1 MMSKNSTPLIKRIGK
16 IIVSVGPAF
25 FVVGYTIGT
34 GSIVTMASAGSR
46 YGMSMLWILILACA
60 FAFVLL
66 DVYGRYSLYTKE
78 GALYG
83 IKKHIRGGRYIALT
97 VLVGLII
104 VEILALVGI
113 MGIITDLI
121 HDWTGMLFGGDGWN
135 PVRVA
140 IVISIIIYS
149 LILMGKYSLFEKVL
163 IIFVGIM
170 GISFLMTFFIVP
182 PDASEF
188 VKGLIPALPEQ
199 ANAAILIAAIV
210 GTTFTAPT
218 FVVRSILMK
227 EKKWDLRQLRHAKKD
242 AAIGAFMMF
251 LVSMAVMA
259 AAAGTLYIMGRPV
272 DKVITMVELLEPLL
286 GRFAISIFMM
296 GILGAAMSSMIPI
309 LMLAPLLISD
319 YWNKPVK
326 YKGPQFRILSGVAI
340 LFGLVVPILKFK
352 PVFAMIVSQAFQ
364 VFLLPIVVLAMMYL
378 INRKDLMK
386 ENRAGLW
393 LNASLVIIVIFTLII
408 SYQAVIG
415 LIESFGTIF

>member
-1 MMSKNSTPLIKRIGK
+1 
-16 IIVSVGPAF
+16 
-25 FVVGYTIGT
+25 
-34 GSIVTMASAGSR
+34 MASAGSR

-66 DVYGRYSLYTKE
+66 DVYGKYSLYTKE

-121 HDWTGMLFGGDGWN
+121 HDWTGMLFGGQGWN

-149 LILMGKYSLFEKVL
+149 LLLIGKYSLFEKVL

-188 VKGLIPALPEQ
+188 VKGLIPSLPEQ
-199 ANAAILIAAIV
+199 ANAAIIIAAIV

-227 EKKWDLRQLRHAKKD
+227 EKKWDLGQLRHAKKD

-319 YWNKPVK
+319 YRNKPVK

-340 LFGLVVPILKFK
+340 LFGLLVPILKFK

>member
-1 MMSKNSTPLIKRIGK
+1 MNKNSESILKRLGK
-16 IIVSVGPAF
+16 LVVSVGPAF

-46 YGMSMLWILILACA
+46 YGMSLLWVLILACA

-66 DVYGRYSLYTKE
+66 EAYGKYSLFTGE
-78 GALYG
+78 GALFG
-83 IKKHIRGGRYIALT
+83 IKTHIKGGRYISLT
-97 VLVGLII
+97 VLVGLIF
-104 VEILALVGI
+104 VEVLALVGI
-113 MGIITDLI
+113 MGIISDLI
-121 HDWTGMLFGGDGWN
+121 HDWTGMLFGGKGWN
-135 PVRVA
+135 PVWVA
-140 IVISIIIYS
+140 VVIVIIIYS
-149 LILMGKYSLFEKVL
+149 LILMGKYSIFEKVL
-163 IIFVGIM
+163 ILFVGIM
-170 GISFLMTFFIVP
+170 GLSFLLTFFLIP

-188 VKGLIPALPEQ
+188 MKGMIPSIPEQ

-227 EKKWDLRQLRHAKKD
+227 EKKWDAGQLKHAKKD
-242 AAIGAFMMF
+242 AATGAIMMF

-259 AAAGTLYIMGRPV
+259 AAAGTLYIIGRPV

-286 GRFAISIFMM
+286 GRFAVSIFVT
-296 GILGAAMSSMIPI
+296 GILGAALSSMIPI

-319 YWNKPVK
+319 YQNKPVQ
-326 YKGPQFRILSGVAI
+326 YKGPQFRILTGVAI
-340 LFGLVVPILKFK
+340 LFGLLVPILKFK
-352 PVFAMIVSQAFQ
+352 PVFVMIVSQAFQ

-393 LNASLVIIVIFTLII
+393 MNASLVIIVVFTLII
-408 SYQAVIG
+408 SWQAVVG
-415 LIESFGTIF
+415 LIESFSTMF

>member
-1 MMSKNSTPLIKRIGK
+1 
-16 IIVSVGPAF
+16 
-25 FVVGYTIGT
+25 
-34 GSIVTMASAGSR
+34 
-46 YGMSMLWILILACA
+46 
-60 FAFVLL
+60 
-66 DVYGRYSLYTKE
+66 
-78 GALYG
+78 
-83 IKKHIRGGRYIALT
+83 
-97 VLVGLII
+97 
-104 VEILALVGI
+104 
-113 MGIITDLI
+113 
-121 HDWTGMLFGGDGWN
+121 
-135 PVRVA
+135 
-140 IVISIIIYS
+140 
-149 LILMGKYSLFEKVL
+149 
-163 IIFVGIM
+163 
-170 GISFLMTFFIVP
+170 
-182 PDASEF
+182 
-188 VKGLIPALPEQ
+188 
-199 ANAAILIAAIV
+199 
-210 GTTFTAPT
+210 
-218 FVVRSILMK
+218 MK

-319 YWNKPVK
+319 YRNKPVK

-415 LIESFGTIF
+415 LTESFGTIL

>member
-1 MMSKNSTPLIKRIGK
+1 MLKRLGKLII
-16 IIVSVGPAF
+16 SVGPAF

-46 YGMSMLWILILACA
+46 YGMSMLWVLILACA

-66 DVYGRYSLYTKE
+66 EAYGSYSLFTGE

-83 IKKHIRGGRYIALT
+83 MKTHIRGGRYISLT
-97 VLVGLII
+97 VLGGLIF
-104 VEILALVGI
+104 VEILALAGI
-113 MGIITDLI
+113 MGIITDLV
-121 HDWTGMLFGGDGWN
+121 HDWTGMLFGGNGWN
-135 PVRVA
+135 PVWVA

-163 IIFVGIM
+163 IFFVGIM
-170 GISFLMTFFIVP
+170 VLSFLMTFFIVP
-182 PDASEF
+182 PSASEF
-188 VKGLIPALPEQ
+188 VRGIIPAIPEQ
-199 ANAAILIAAIV
+199 ANASILIAAIV

-227 EKKWDLRQLRHAKKD
+227 EKKWDAGQLRHAKKD
-242 AAIGAFMMF
+242 AATGAILMF
-251 LVSMAVMA
+251 LVSMTVMA

-286 GRFAISIFMM
+286 GRFAISIFVM
-296 GILGAAMSSMIPI
+296 GILGAAISSMIPI
-309 LMLAPLLISD
+309 LMLTPLLISD
-319 YWNKPVK
+319 YQNKPVQ
-326 YKGPQFRILSGVAI
+326 YKGTQFRILTGVAI

-378 INRKDLMK
+378 LNRKDLMK

-393 LNASLVIIVIFTLII
+393 MNASLLIIILFTLII

-415 LIESFGTIF
+415 LIESFSSIF

>member
-1 MMSKNSTPLIKRIGK
+1 
-16 IIVSVGPAF
+16 
-25 FVVGYTIGT
+25 
-34 GSIVTMASAGSR
+34 
-46 YGMSMLWILILACA
+46 
-60 FAFVLL
+60 
-66 DVYGRYSLYTKE
+66 
-78 GALYG
+78 
-83 IKKHIRGGRYIALT
+83 
-97 VLVGLII
+97 
-104 VEILALVGI
+104 
-113 MGIITDLI
+113 
-121 HDWTGMLFGGDGWN
+121 
-135 PVRVA
+135 
-140 IVISIIIYS
+140 
-149 LILMGKYSLFEKVL
+149 
-163 IIFVGIM
+163 
-170 GISFLMTFFIVP
+170 
-182 PDASEF
+182 
-188 VKGLIPALPEQ
+188 
-199 ANAAILIAAIV
+199 
-210 GTTFTAPT
+210 
-218 FVVRSILMK
+218 MK

-259 AAAGTLYIMGRPV
+259 AAAGTLYLMGRPV

-286 GRFAISIFMM
+286 GRFASSIFMM

-319 YWNKPVK
+319 YRNKPVK

-415 LIESFGTIF
+415 LIESFDTIL

>member
-1 MMSKNSTPLIKRIGK
+1 
-16 IIVSVGPAF
+16 VGPAF

-46 YGMSMLWILILACA
+46 YGMSMLWVLVLACA

-66 DVYGRYSLYTKE
+66 EAYGKYSLYTGE

-83 IKKHIRGGRYIALT
+83 IKTHIKGGRIISLT
-97 VLVGLII
+97 VLVGLIF

-121 HDWTGMLFGGDGWN
+121 HDWTGMVFKGKGWN
-135 PVRVA
+135 RVWIA
-140 IVISIIIYS
+140 IIISIFIYAIL
-149 LILMGKYSLFEKVL
+149 LIGKYALFEKIL

-170 GISFLMTFFIVP
+170 GVSFMMTMFIVP
-182 PDASEF
+182 LDPKEF
-188 VKGLIPALPEQ
+188 ANGMIPSIPEK
-199 ANAAILIAAIV
+199 ANAAILVAAIV

-227 EKKWDLRQLRHAKKD
+227 EKKWDQGQLRHAKKD
-242 AAIGAFMMF
+242 AAIGALIMF

-259 AAAGTLYIMGRPV
+259 AAASTLYIMGRPV
-272 DKVITMVELLEPLL
+272 DKVVTMVELLEPLL
-286 GRFAISIFMM
+286 GRLAISVFVT
-296 GILGAAMSSMIPI
+296 GILGAAMSSIIPI

-319 YWNKPVK
+319 YRNIPVK
-326 YKGPQFRILSGVAI
+326 YMGASFRILSGVAI
-340 LFGLVVPILKFK
+340 LFGLTVPILQFK

-378 INRKDLMK
+378 INRRDLMK
-386 ENRAGLW
+386 ESRAGFW
-393 LNASLVIIVIFTLII
+393 LNTSLVIIIIFTLII

-415 LIESFGTIF
+415 LIESFNTIL